1 MPSTLV
7 IQSHRNPLPFN
18 WMTACLRSV
27 KDWADDNA
35 YDYRFIDDALFD
47 CLDADL
53 RQKLGAQKVI
63 ASDLARLIHLQR
75 SLDEG
80 YDCVL
85 WCDADFL
92 VFDAQKF
99 ILPDCEYALGREV
112 WVQYDNSGKLRAYR
126 KVHNAFL
133 MFRRGNSFLDFYV
146 DSAQRLLQLNQGG
159 IPAQFI
165 GPKLLTALHNIVI
178 CPVLELAGML
188 SPLVMNDLLAGQG
201 KALSLFLE
209 KSTHP
214 VTAANLSASLCQ
226 SEGFSESDM
235 ARLIAALQTGA
246 LSG

>member
-7 IQSHRNPLPFN
+7 IQSHRKPLPFN

-35 YDYRFIDDALFD
+35 YDYRFIDDSLFD

-75 SLDEG
+75 SLEEG

-92 VFDAQKF
+92 VFDPQNF
-99 ILPDCEYALGREV
+99 IVPESEYALGREV
-112 WVQYDNSGKLRAYR
+112 WVQGGGSGKLRAYR

-165 GPKLLTALHNIVI
+165 GPKLLTAIHNIVV
-178 CPVLELAGML
+178 CPVLETAGML
-188 SPLVMNDLLAGQG
+188 SPLVMRDLLAGQG

-209 KSTHP
+209 KSSHP
-214 VTAANLSASLCQ
+214 LAAANLSASLCFA
-226 SEGFSESDM
+226 EGFSESEM
-235 ARLIAALQTGA
+235 VRLIEALQAGN
-246 LSG
+246 LPG